1 MAMRG
6 VARVALAAG
15 VAAAAACGDGAAG
28 VDAAIDAAPSRPAVG
43 VPSVL
48 EAADCGGAAMV
59 PRSGA
64 PLVVSSLRVLYLP
77 EGIDLDGDQTSDNQL
92 GRLADSSLQIA
103 AALRAGTLAIPLE
116 LFDRGADPD
125 ACMKLA
131 LYRGACAA
139 APCDFTDDDP
149 DTLSL
154 DASSIAGGTA
164 VSRLRALGSAAD
176 GAVSLAGPGYLELA
190 FPLPFGDDPSRPV
203 DDFVLPLTT
212 SHASGVL
219 VPTGTSRL
227 RVAGVLQAFRL
238 GQLPAPVHGVL
249 DTSPGDSELDAIFA
263 NVLGR
268 LLGLRQSP
276 EGCLRADVD
285 VDGDGLEAFC
295 DVDDGL
301 HRVGICID
309 GDGVALH
316 DGDNGI
322 ADCSQAMKHGRPRF
336 VDGISAQL
344 ELTARP
350 AVFTP

>member
-1 MAMRG
+1 MCG

-43 VPSVL
+43 VPAVL

-64 PLVVSSLRVLYLP
+64 PLVVSSLRILGLS

-92 GRLADSSLQIA
+92 GRLAGGSPAIS

-139 APCDFTDDDP
+139 APCDFMDDDP
-149 DTLSL
+149 DTVSL
-154 DASSIAGGTA
+154 DASSIAGGAA

-190 FPLPFGDDPSRPV
+190 FPFGDDLSLPV

-219 VPTGTSRL
+219 VPAGTSRL

-249 DTSPGDSELDAIFA
+249 DTAPGDSELDAIFA
-263 NVLGR
+263 NVLGG
-268 LLGLRQSP
+268 LLGLRQSSQ
-276 EGCLRADVD
+276 GCLRADVD

-301 HRVGICID
+301 DRVGICID

-322 ADCSQAMKHGRPRF
+322 ADGSQAMKHGRPRF

-350 AVFTP
+350 AAFTP